1 MSLTLPAIL
10 TGASVPLFLTIVY
23 VYFFLQDRERYL
35 GYWAASWLVY
45 FLIGPLAVL
54 MYLSEKSTILF
65 SIDFSASFLS
75 GFLLLRGTVLF
86 LEKKVSRNWTV
97 AFIAAAVWMMVSS
110 LFNFGSGCMIE
121 PSPPSWKMA

>member
-35 GYWAASWLVY
+35 GYWAGSWLVY

-54 MYLSEKSTILF
+54 MYFSEKSTILF

-86 LEKKVSRNWTV
+86 LEKKRWAMDLV
-97 AFIAAAVWMMVSS
+97 A
-110 LFNFGSGCMIE
+110 
-121 PSPPSWKMA
+121 